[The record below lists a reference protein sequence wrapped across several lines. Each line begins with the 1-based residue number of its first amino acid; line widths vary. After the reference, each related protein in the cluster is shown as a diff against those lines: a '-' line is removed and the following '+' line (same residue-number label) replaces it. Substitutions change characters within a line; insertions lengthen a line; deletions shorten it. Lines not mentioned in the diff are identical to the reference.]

1 MPYLVKDRGHG
12 EEIIRKNVCSIC
24 GRRLY
29 LFTDGKYDG
38 QKWVACNEGHSS
50 IERVHKGTPKEIEL
64 ARSLELANEVITPQ
78 ETNALVSQG
87 IPMTGIITQD
97 QATQILNTV
106 WKGAPEIEVYKA
118 AMLCQD
124 FGLHPLMKHV
134 YLIPFNKGKQDESW
148 SVVLGIGAT
157 RLIMSRLG
165 SFGYTDDTPRMMS
178 EDEQMKIF
186 GKVDKD
192 NIVAITRLRT
202 RDGLEANGYGKW
214 PTAKNVLGSDKGNT
228 KENMAFIRS
237 ERNAFSRL
245 FPDANTPKASIEVV
259 DERYMPT
266 PSGIVDT
273 ETGELQEPQE
283 PQEPID
289 AEFEEITPEQEEP
302 KPEKAPEKTG
312 GIEMPWLIE
321 AVNSLKFDILGHM
334 RDKYKVECSG
344 TLGDVVDRLSR
355 DQQEEL
361 VKVVQNRL
369 DSQ

>member
-1 MPYLVKDRGHG
+1 
-12 EEIIRKNVCSIC
+12 
-24 GRRLY
+24 
-29 LFTDGKYDG
+29 
-38 QKWVACNEGHSS
+38 
-50 IERVHKGTPKEIEL
+50 
-64 ARSLELANEVITPQ
+64 
-78 ETNALVSQG
+78 
-87 IPMTGIITQD
+87 
-97 QATQILNTV
+97 
-106 WKGAPEIEVYKA
+106 
-118 AMLCQD
+118 
-124 FGLHPLMKHV
+124 
-134 YLIPFNKGKQDESW
+134 
-148 SVVLGIGAT
+148 
-157 RLIMSRLG
+157 
-165 SFGYTDDTPRMMS
+165 
-178 EDEQMKIF
+178 
-186 GKVDKD
+186 
-192 NIVAITRLRT
+192 
-202 RDGLEANGYGKW
+202 
-214 PTAKNVLGSDKGNT
+214 GSDKGNT